1 MAGRYWNVTRKE
13 ERFQQVEG
21 GGEKIF
27 RYLDVTLFLLSL
39 RGSSKI
45 HHSSDVFFQQI
56 PVVAKAISFVSE
68 LV

>member
-1 MAGRYWNVTRKE
+1 M
-13 ERFQQVEG
+13 EG

-45 HHSSDVFFQQI
+45 HHSSDVFFQRI
-56 PVVAKAISFVSE
+56 PVVAKAISYPNWSD
-68 LV
+68 